1 MLPWKLRHWT
11 VALWLIMSVWKVW
24 IPWIPFHL
32 SWVSYYG
39 LMYHCIALYHFPFI
53 SIHVNTQPRRETL
66 LAFVC
71 KEKNQ
76 SIFLVVMPQKM
87 HQEHEF
93 INLYARLSLHKQDLL
108 PSSPWPTDQT
118 HIPWQHKSWLSER
131 KIQWDTAWS
140 ILCYQHFCIFS
151 KMLLPARDL

>member
-1 MLPWKLRHWT
+1 
-11 VALWLIMSVWKVW
+11 
-24 IPWIPFHL
+24 
-32 SWVSYYG
+32 
-39 LMYHCIALYHFPFI
+39 MYHCIALYHFPFI

-93 INLYARLSLHKQDLL
+93 INLYARLSLQTGFVTLL
-108 PSSPWPTDQT
+108 SLAHRPNPYSKFHSRSKGGSVKERSSEQQHEVSCALSISTVFPKCCCQT
-118 HIPWQHKSWLSER
+118 GISSFSFWLQQCPQHL
-131 KIQWDTAWS
+131 
-140 ILCYQHFCIFS
+140 QHY
-151 KMLLPARDL
+151 R